1 MLKNLENFL
10 CDFHNKKY
18 ALIVGNGTTA
28 IYLGI
33 KSSLKK
39 IKYVGVPNNSC
50 IHLPIAIK
58 LANCKPIFFDIE
70 KNGYGID
77 INSLKKSKIDCL
89 INVHS
94 YGKPTKIDLI
104 KKICQKKK
112 IFLIED
118 VAVAQG
124 GFYKKKPLGSFGD
137 VSILSFG
144 KGKVLDAGLGGA
156 ILTDS
161 SKVYNLSKKLLEKF
175 KLVNN
180 KNLKNVE
187 FVNNMH
193 TKFYNDYFLRNK
205 KVDFEK
211 FRYFIKKKSKHF
223 LFKLPEKK
231 KSYILNF
238 TYS

>member
-39 IKYVGVPNNSC
+39 IKYVGIPNNSC

-112 IFLIED
+112 F
-118 VAVAQG
+118 
-124 GFYKKKPLGSFGD
+124 F
-137 VSILSFG
+137 
-144 KGKVLDAGLGGA
+144 
-156 ILTDS
+156 
-161 SKVYNLSKKLLEKF
+161 
-175 KLVNN
+175 
-180 KNLKNVE
+180 
-187 FVNNMH
+187 
-193 TKFYNDYFLRNK
+193 
-205 KVDFEK
+205 
-211 FRYFIKKKSKHF
+211 
-223 LFKLPEKK
+223 
-231 KSYILNF
+231 
-238 TYS
+238 